1 MVGVLFDHKK
11 TKQKQIIK
19 ITPLSGGLES
29 KDFCLIILRL
39 IEKFLAQN
47 KIKNEVIEKTEH
59 IIQLEVL
66 AEKNFLKSFHGI
78 FKLVRVSPFGKN
90 GKIHTS
96 FCKVSISDVAEKE
109 LINIEEKDLNW
120 NFFKSTGPGG
130 QHKNKTFSAVRLTHI
145 PTGVV
150 VISANERSQ
159 FDNKK
164 QAIKQLEIELEKL
177 QNSNSNKKQQDFW
190 SKEVAPKDSDITFY
204 FNHNF
209 VVNENKQIKTHKL
222 KEVLNGDINYLVE

>member
-90 GKIHTS
+90 GILPFLPNGDT
-96 FCKVSISDVAEKE
+96 
-109 LINIEEKDLNW
+109 LTNLNIPWKD
-120 NFFKSTGPGG
+120 FK
-130 QHKNKTFSAVRLTHI
+130 KFFSAKT
-145 PTGVV
+145 
-150 VISANERSQ
+150 
-159 FDNKK
+159 
-164 QAIKQLEIELEKL
+164 
-177 QNSNSNKKQQDFW
+177 SN
-190 SKEVAPKDSDITFY
+190 
-204 FNHNF
+204 
-209 VVNENKQIKTHKL
+209 
-222 KEVLNGDINYLVE
+222 